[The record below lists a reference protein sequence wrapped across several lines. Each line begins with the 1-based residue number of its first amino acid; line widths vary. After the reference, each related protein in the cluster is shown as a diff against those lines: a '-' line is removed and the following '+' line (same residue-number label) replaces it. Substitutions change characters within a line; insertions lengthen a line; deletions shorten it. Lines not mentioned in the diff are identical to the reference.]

1 MSPDPGARGV
11 DPPQHRVVRV
21 RKSTPAAAPQKK
33 ARGREPRA
41 SVAGDRIAVWSSK
54 PSEELRAARQLVGR
68 AVRRGLPSG
77 DGIDGEVRR
86 AHADGT
92 LWVDLL
98 LDEGGECDELM
109 MVRQGF
115 SFNWC

>member
-1 MSPDPGARGV
+1 M
-11 DPPQHRVVRV
+11 
-21 RKSTPAAAPQKK
+21 
-33 ARGREPRA
+33 
-41 SVAGDRIAVWSSK
+41 
-54 PSEELRAARQLVGR
+54 
-68 AVRRGLPSG
+68 RRGLPRG

>member
-1 MSPDPGARGV
+1 VSPDPGARGV
-11 DPPQHRVVRV
+11 A
-21 RKSTPAAAPQKK
+21 PASAQGACEEVHAGSRAPELK
-33 ARGREPRA
+33 ARGREPSGRPDSGMVLEAERGTA
-41 SVAGDRIAVWSSK
+41 SCAAACGPRGEK
-54 PSEELRAARQLVGR
+54 RAAERR
-68 AVRRGLPSG
+68 WHRRRGAPG
-77 DGIDGEVRR
+77 ARGRN
-86 AHADGT
+86 A

>member
-1 MSPDPGARGV
+1 M
-11 DPPQHRVVRV
+11 
-21 RKSTPAAAPQKK
+21 
-33 ARGREPRA
+33 
-41 SVAGDRIAVWSSK
+41 
-54 PSEELRAARQLVGR
+54 GR

>member
-11 DPPQHRVVRV
+11 DPPQHRVRV

-41 SVAGDRIAVWSSK
+41 CSGRPDSGMVLEAERGTASCAAACGPRGEK
-54 PSEELRAARQLVGR
+54 RAAERR
-68 AVRRGLPSG
+68 RHRRRGAPG
-77 DGIDGEVRR
+77 ARGRN
-86 AHADGT
+86 A

-109 MVRQGF
+109 MLRQGF